1 MVRSRHRHKCGDVD
15 VPFQSLTSDLTWSPV
30 QSLASVL
37 VASGILQCA
46 AGCALGQSLS
56 KLSPPGDT
64 VCASQVLPSWRCD
77 WVMAAAVA
85 GSDTSR
91 RPKAV
96 QYSDNYYKRLAVH
109 RYASYAMLPLFAAE
123 YALGQSLYN
132 RLGTADT
139 VPTSRSLRSWHGI
152 VADAIG
158 VLFVVNTYTGFLNLE
173 ESSVTRKGRARRE
186 VHAALMVLSE
196 LGFVATGQLVP
207 GRGGVDASR
216 RNAHRT
222 VAMLAISTA
231 VVGDALMLIWN
242 H

>member
-1 MVRSRHRHKCGDVD
+1 MPGDRHKCGDMD
-15 VPFQSLTSDLTWSPV
+15 VPFQSLALNSTWSPV
-30 QSLASVL
+30 QSFTSVL
-37 VASGILQCA
+37 VVTGMLQFA
-46 AGCALGQSLS
+46 AGSAPGQSLY
-56 KLSPPGDT
+56 KVSPPRDT
-64 VCASQVLPSWRCD
+64 ACASQALRFWRCD
-77 WVMAAAVA
+77 WVIGEGAA
-85 GSDTSR
+85 DTGASQ

-109 RYASYAMLPLFAAE
+109 RYASYAMLPLFVAE

-173 ESSVTRKGRARRE
+173 ESSVTRKGRTRRE
-186 VHAALMVLSE
+186 VHSALMVLSE
-196 LGFVATGQLVP
+196 IGFVATGQLVP
-207 GRGGVDASR
+207 GRGGDALSR

-222 VAMLAISTA
+222 VAMLSVSTA